1 MWELFAD
8 LAEQRG
14 APASAGGAPR
24 LRRAERR
31 QMELRAA
38 SLDELLSADHPARLV
53 WCAVERMDL
62 SGLVDGVMAREGVG
76 GHPATD
82 PAILVALWL
91 YATIDGVGSAREL
104 ARLCESD
111 APYRWLCGGVSL
123 NHHTLSDFRVSQ
135 AEWLDRQL
143 TASIAALLAG
153 GLIGLEQVA
162 QDGLRIRAS
171 AGSGS
176 FRRQPSLH
184 KARELAAAQIERL
197 RSELAADPAA
207 GRSRRQ
213 AAQQRAAADRLARL
227 DAALAAM
234 DEAMARKKRNKGK
247 PEDARVSTTDSQAR
261 VMRMADG
268 GFRPAYNLQLA
279 AETRHGFVVGVAA
292 SCSGA
297 DQDNLLPMVDQLWAR
312 HGVRPA
318 RWLAD
323 GGFVS
328 KPAIDR
334 LSEQGVELYAPAT
347 GVAVPKQ
354 GEESSAVQAWRG
366 RMAEAAGQA
375 VYRRRAAVIEWVN
388 AGCRNR
394 GLYAI
399 NIRGAAKLRA
409 VGLWHALAHNMQC
422 LWRVQRAAA

>member
-1 MWELFAD
+1 MTKLFAA
-8 LAEQRG
+8 LPEQRDV
-14 APASAGGAPR
+14 ASVAGGAAR
-24 LRRAERR
+24 LRRAERG

-53 WCAVERMDL
+53 WSAVERMDL
-62 SGLVDGVMAREGVG
+62 STVLERVVAREGVG

-111 APYRWLCGGVSL
+111 APYRWLCGGVSM
-123 NHHTLSDFRVSQ
+123 NHHTLSDFRVGQ
-135 AEWLDRQL
+135 GEWLDRHL
-143 TASIAALLAG
+143 TTSIAALLAG
-153 GLIGLEQVA
+153 GLIGLDQVA

-176 FRRQPSLH
+176 FRRRPSLH
-184 KARELAAAQIERL
+184 KARELAAAQIDRL

-207 GRSRRQ
+207 GRGRRQ
-213 AAQQRAAADRLARL
+213 AAQQRAAADKLARL
-227 DAALAAM
+227 DAALAALG
-234 DEAMARKKRNKGK
+234 EAMSRKKRNKGK

-261 VMRMADG
+261 VMRMPDG

-279 AETRHGFVVGVAA
+279 AETTHGFVVGVAA

-297 DQDNLLPMVDQLWAR
+297 DQDNLTPMVEQVWDR

-328 KPAIDR
+328 KPAIDQ
-334 LSEQGVELYAPAT
+334 LAEQGVALYAPAT
-347 GVAVPKQ
+347 GVAVPAR
-354 GEESSAVQAWRG
+354 GESSAVQAWRE
-366 RMAEAAGQA
+366 RMASTAGQA
-375 VYRRRAAVIEWVN
+375 LYRRRAAVIEWVN

-394 GLYAI
+394 GLYAV

-409 VGLWHALAHNMQC
+409 VGLWHAMAHNMQC
-422 LWRVQRAAA
+422 LWRVQVAAA